1 LQYAGGGGAV
11 DGESVARY
19 SLEAGMAGPAAQ
31 WEDEMDPGLE
41 GAERAERAERAK
53 IDDRTD

>member
-1 LQYAGGGGAV
+1 V
-11 DGESVARY
+11 DGKPPARN
-19 SLEAGMAGPAAQ
+19 SLEAGMAGPVVH

-41 GAERAERAERAK
+41 GDVRVARVK

>member
-1 LQYAGGGGAV
+1 MDEKSAV
-11 DGESVARY
+11 RN
-19 SLEAGMAGPAAQ
+19 SLEAGIGGAPVH

-41 GAERAERAERAK
+41 GDERVERVK